1 MFTTEIRCEINDG
14 AGQSNSKNII
24 TRLEV
29 FRSQGGNFDFDVTNL
44 DKASSQC
51 IWIFLDGADK
61 SVQTSTTIKRCP
73 LSQNF
78 VNVPLVT

>member
-1 MFTTEIRCEINDG
+1 MFTTEIRCEISDG
-14 AGQSNSKNII
+14 TGQPNNKNII

-29 FRSQGGNFDFDVTNL
+29 FRSLGGNFDFNVTNL

-51 IWIFLDGADK
+51 IWISFGDVDT
-61 SVQTSTTIKRCP
+61 SVQFSTTIKRCP

-78 VNVPLVT
+78 INVSLVT